1 MVVLEV
7 EKQGVSK
14 KATFKQR
21 SEEFKR
27 DNSIRTEE
35 IRQNRVG
42 VVIHLNADSG
52 MTVVGKGKRGSLETS
67 SGTMSFR
74 VLKARAWNLD
84 LLLLP
89 SIGSPLKHFMGQ
101 RYG

>member
-35 IRQNRVG
+35 ISQ
-42 VVIHLNADSG
+42 
-52 MTVVGKGKRGSLETS
+52 GK
-67 SGTMSFR
+67 
-74 VLKARAWNLD
+74 
-84 LLLLP
+84 
-89 SIGSPLKHFMGQ
+89 IGLVW
-101 RYG
+101 